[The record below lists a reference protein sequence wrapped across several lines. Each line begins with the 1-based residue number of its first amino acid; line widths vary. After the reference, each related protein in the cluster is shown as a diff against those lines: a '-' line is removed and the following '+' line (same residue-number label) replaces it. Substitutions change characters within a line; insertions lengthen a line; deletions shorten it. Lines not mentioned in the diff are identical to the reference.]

1 MRIGI
6 DVRYLSHG
14 LVGGI
19 NTFLKNLIPA
29 LVEESR
35 GHHHLYLYADTKCP
49 FDLTAAGWTLP
60 DHVTLRLL
68 PYRSSLSSLR
78 NDFLLSRDMRQDG
91 LDVYHFAGNYGFGPV
106 GATALTIHDEINLMP
121 LSEIIRGHPKK
132 PKTIAMMTYLHAVT
146 RVAARRA
153 DLIITISEYSKR
165 RIAHH
170 GTFAPN
176 KIIVVHHGCPADV
189 KRITDS
195 LALAKVRERLG
206 LSKPFI
212 LAEAFKNPD
221 VIVRAWRALPAKV
234 RDSHQIVFFSRSP
247 NVLPV
252 VHEAVSAG
260 WARFFVRV
268 TRADLSA
275 LYSMAEA
282 FVFPSW
288 IEGFGMPLV
297 EAMTCGA
304 PVIAS
309 DRGAIPEVVGDAG
322 LIMDAE
328 DDKKLIEYLMRLFQ
342 HPEERER
349 LRQLGFKRA
358 ELFTWQR
365 AAQGYLEAYLRVANH
380 SIAERRPALTSSL

>member
-29 LVEESR
+29 LIEASR
-35 GHHHLYLYADTKCP
+35 GRYHLYLYADTKRP
-49 FDLTAAGWTLP
+49 FDLTSDGQTLP
-60 DHVTLRLL
+60 DHVKLRLL
-68 PYRSSLSSLR
+68 PYRNPLSSFR
-78 NDFLLSRDMRQDG
+78 NDFLLSRDMQRDG
-91 LDVYHFAGNYGFGPV
+91 LDVYHFAGNYGFGPA

-132 PKTIAMMTYLHAVT
+132 PKTIAMMTYLHLAT
-146 RVAARRA
+146 RAAAGRA

-165 RIAHH
+165 RITHYGALDP
-170 GTFAPN
+170 A
-176 KIIVVHHGCPADV
+176 KVVVVHHGCPADV
-189 KRITDS
+189 KRVEDS
-195 LALAKVRERLG
+195 LTLAKVRERLG

-234 RDSHQIVFFSRSP
+234 RDAHQIVFFSRSP
-247 NVLPV
+247 QVLPV
-252 VHEAVSAG
+252 VHEAVDAG
-260 WARFFVRV
+260 WAKFFVRV
-268 TRADLSA
+268 TRPDLSA

-322 LIMDAE
+322 LLMDAE
-328 DDKKLIEYLMRLFQ
+328 DDRKLVEYLMRLFQ
-342 HPEERER
+342 QPEERER
-349 LRQLGFKRA
+349 LRRLGFKRA
-358 ELFTWQR
+358 EMFTWQQ
-365 AAQGYLEAYLRVANH
+365 AAQGYLEAYARLVSH
-380 SIAERRPALTSSL
+380 SVAERQPVLTSSL

>member
-19 NTFLKNLIPA
+19 NTFLKNLVPA
-29 LVEESR
+29 LIKESHS
-35 GHHHLYLYADTKCP
+35 HHHLYLYADTKHP
-49 FDLTAAGWTLP
+49 FDLTADEQALP

-68 PYRSSLSSLR
+68 PYRSPLSSLR
-78 NDFLLSRDMRQDG
+78 NDVLLSRDMQRDD
-91 LDVYHFAGNYGFGPV
+91 LNVYHFAGNYGFGPA
-106 GATALTIHDEINLMP
+106 GATVLTIHDEINLMP
-121 LSEIIRGHPKK
+121 LSEIVRGHPKK
-132 PKTIAMMTYLHAVT
+132 PKTIVMMTYLHLIT
-146 RVAARRA
+146 RAAARRA
-153 DLIITISEYSKR
+153 DLIITISEYAKR
-165 RIAHH
+165 RITHH
-170 GTFAPN
+170 GALDPA
-176 KIIVVHHGCPADV
+176 KIVVVHHGCPADV
-189 KRITDS
+189 KRIEDS

-221 VIVRAWRALPAKV
+221 VIVRAWRTLPAKV
-234 RDSHQIVFFSRSP
+234 RDTRQIVFFSRSP
-247 NVLPV
+247 QVLPV
-252 VHEAVSAG
+252 VHEAVNAG

-268 TRADLSA
+268 TRSDLSA
-275 LYSMAEA
+275 LYSMADA

-297 EAMTCGA
+297 EAMACGA

-328 DDKKLIEYLMRLFQ
+328 DNEKLVEYLMRLFQ
-342 HPEERER
+342 HPEERES
-349 LRQLGFKRA
+349 LRQRGFKRA

-365 AAQGYLEAYLRVANH
+365 AAQGYLEAYLH
-380 SIAERRPALTSSL
+380 IA

>member
-6 DVRYLSHG
+6 DARYLSHG

-29 LVEESR
+29 LIEASR
-35 GHHHLYLYADTKCP
+35 GHHRLYLYADTKRP
-49 FDLTAAGWTLP
+49 FDLAGDGQTLP
-60 DHVTLRLL
+60 DHVALRLL
-68 PYRSSLSSLR
+68 PYRNPLSSLR
-78 NDFLLSRDMRQDG
+78 NDFLLSRDMRRDG
-91 LDVYHFAGNYGFGPV
+91 LDVYHFVGNYGFGPA

-132 PKTIAMMTYLHAVT
+132 PKTIVMMTYLHLAT
-146 RVAARRA
+146 RAAARRA
-153 DLIITISEYSKR
+153 DLIITISDYSKR
-165 RIAHH
+165 RIAHY
-170 GTFAPN
+170 GALDPV
-176 KIIVVHHGCPADV
+176 KIVVVHHGCPADV
-189 KRITDS
+189 KRIEDA

-234 RDSHQIVFFSRSP
+234 RDARQIVFFSRSP
-247 NVLPV
+247 QVLPV
-252 VHEAVSAG
+252 VHEAINAG
-260 WARFFVRV
+260 WAKLFVRV
-268 TRADLSA
+268 TRPDLSA

-304 PVIAS
+304 PIIAS

-322 LIMDAE
+322 LLMDAE
-328 DDKKLIEYLMRLFQ
+328 DDRKLAEHLMRLFQ
-342 HPEERER
+342 QPEEREH
-349 LRQLGFKRA
+349 LRRLGFKRA
-358 ELFTWQR
+358 EMFTWQR
-365 AAQGYLEAYLRVANH
+365 AAQGYLEAYLRVVSH
-380 SIAERRPALTSSL
+380 SVAERRPVLTSSL